1 MPPPALTGGQIRK
14 LAKNAAALA
23 VGGIAAQAAFVLVEA
38 LVARR
43 LSQELYGVFSTVFVL
58 TYLSIWVVDSG
69 IGWKLVQDGSRRAAE
84 IPRLL
89 GTALLLRT
97 GIFLAFYP
105 LAVGMVSLLG
115 YDPRVLILFGIFYGY
130 VLIMVVQDS
139 LVSVYAAQQRMEVNA
154 LYQGLTPVVICL
166 LAYFLVARDQSIN
179 TVAYAYLAGSGL
191 VTAVWLGLTV
201 RRVKPWV
208 DFRGAP
214 EILKGSYQYG
224 LSGLLGYTF
233 LRVDILL
240 MSLLRDMSEVGI
252 YAAAAKLLD
261 LANKIPILSARVVA
275 PMLFQKSHEDPAA
288 YRKICNAMLR
298 VATGVAMAIGLSFN
312 LLAEPLITF
321 VFGEKYA
328 NAAIILQILGAAFA
342 LRFVSTALQTVLSTS
357 DLHARRTKSIALAT
371 AVNIGFNLILIP
383 LYGGI
388 GAAISVILG
397 NLVLISAFL
406 FAARQPVDVGAA
418 LRGILIAAAW
428 AGAAVIVARYVTPDP
443 LLAWLLAI
451 SLFAA
456 ALAATGFINRKQVV
470 RLVRGVMARQ

>member
-1 MPPPALTGGQIRK
+1 MPPAITAGQARK

-23 VGGIAAQAAFVLVEA
+23 IGGIAAQAAFVLVEA
-38 LVARR
+38 LIARR

-58 TYLSIWVVDSG
+58 TSLSIWVVDGG
-69 IGWKLVQDGSRRAAE
+69 IGWKIVQDGSRRPGE

-89 GTALLLRT
+89 GTGLLLRT
-97 GIFLAFYP
+97 AIFLAFYP
-105 LAVGMVSLLG
+105 LAVGIVSLLG
-115 YDPRVLILFGIFYGY
+115 YDPRVLILFGIFYAY
-130 VLIMVVQDS
+130 ALIMVVQDS

-154 LYQGLTPVVICL
+154 FYQGLTPVVICL

-179 TVAYAYLAGSGL
+179 TVAYAYLAGSGA
-191 VTAVWLGLTV
+191 VTAVWLVLACI
-201 RRVKPWV
+201 RIRPWV

-214 EILKGSYQYG
+214 GILKGSYQYG
-224 LSGLLGYTF
+224 LSGLMGYTF
-233 LRVDILL
+233 LKVDILL
-240 MSLLRDMSEVGI
+240 MSLLRDMSEVGM

-261 LANKIPILSARVVA
+261 LTQKIPILAARVVA
-275 PMLFQKSHEDPAA
+275 PMLFQKSHDDPAA

-298 VATGVAMAIGLSFN
+298 AATGVAMAIGLSFN

-328 NAAIILQILGAAFA
+328 NAAIILQVLGAAFA
-342 LRFVSTALQTVLSTS
+342 LRFVSTALQTVLTTS
-357 DLHARRTKSIALAT
+357 DLHVRRTKSIAMATLAN
-371 AVNIGFNLILIP
+371 VGFNLVLIP
-383 LYGGI
+383 LYGSI

-406 FAARQPVDVGAA
+406 FAARHPVDVGAA

-428 AGAAVIVARYVTPDP
+428 AGAAVVVARYVTPDP

-451 SLFAA
+451 LLFAA
-456 ALAATGFINRKQVV
+456 ALAATGFINRRQIV
-470 RLVRGVMARQ
+470 RLVRGAMARE